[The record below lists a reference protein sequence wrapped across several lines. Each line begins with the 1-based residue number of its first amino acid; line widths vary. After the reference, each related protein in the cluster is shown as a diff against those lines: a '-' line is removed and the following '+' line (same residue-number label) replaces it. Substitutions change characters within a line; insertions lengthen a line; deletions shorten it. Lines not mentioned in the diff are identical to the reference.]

1 MSRKTL
7 FILIGLM
14 LLGIALASCAGPAG
28 PAGPP
33 GPEGPPGPAAVAEEM
48 PPFGAEYVG
57 SESCAECHEETYDVF
72 MQSGHPYK
80 LSPVVDGQPPE
91 YPFTTVDQLPE
102 GYTWDDISYII
113 GGYNWK
119 YRFVDKEGYIVTD
132 APGESGNTDYVS
144 QYNYASTIVGT
155 GAGWVPFHAGEENMP
170 YDCGTCHTTGYD
182 PDTPTEGM
190 PGIVGSWE
198 APGIQCEECHGPG
211 SLHNDNP
218 RGVALDVDRD
228 AEQCGLC
235 HLRGSF
241 EEVNAK
247 GGFIQHHEQYE
258 ELFQSKHIT
267 LDCVVCHDP
276 HAGVVQLRKAKESD
290 PTVKITRTQC
300 ENCHF
305 EEAANQANEKM
316 AEEVACIDCHMPHV
330 AKSAVGDFAKFTGDI
345 RSHLMAINPSQIEQ
359 FTEDGSVALSELGLN
374 FACRSCHIPESATA
388 LDDAALMDMAS
399 GYHDAP

>member
-132 APGESGNTDYVS
+132 APGESGNTD
-144 QYNYASTIVGT
+144 
-155 GAGWVPFHAGEENMP
+155 
-170 YDCGTCHTTGYD
+170 
-182 PDTPTEGM
+182 
-190 PGIVGSWE
+190 
-198 APGIQCEECHGPG
+198 
-211 SLHNDNP
+211 
-218 RGVALDVDRD
+218 
-228 AEQCGLC
+228 
-235 HLRGSF
+235 SF
-241 EEVNAK
+241 
-247 GGFIQHHEQYE
+247 
-258 ELFQSKHIT
+258 
-267 LDCVVCHDP
+267 
-276 HAGVVQLRKAKESD
+276 
-290 PTVKITRTQC
+290 
-300 ENCHF
+300 
-305 EEAANQANEKM
+305 
-316 AEEVACIDCHMPHV
+316 
-330 AKSAVGDFAKFTGDI
+330 
-345 RSHLMAINPSQIEQ
+345 
-359 FTEDGSVALSELGLN
+359 
-374 FACRSCHIPESATA
+374 
-388 LDDAALMDMAS
+388 
-399 GYHDAP
+399 